1 MSADWNDL
9 YRAIYPDLVRYL
21 HRKVWDE
28 DRAQELAQE
37 AFVRAIREEPEQ
49 PRAWLFTVAS
59 NLAKDESRTVL
70 RRRKHLTLLAGDM
83 EQQQV
88 ESPDRDLERTQR
100 MESVKRAL
108 ARLSERDRE
117 VLLLWDAGLN
127 YEEIAAEAGLS
138 VGAIGT
144 TLARARKRLLAAH
157 EDQEADRVA
166 RN

>member
-28 DRAQELAQE
+28 DRAEELAQE
-37 AFVRAIREEPEQ
+37 AFVRAIREEPDQ

-70 RRRKHLTLLAGDM
+70 RRRKHLTLLRGDM

-88 ESPDRDLERTQR
+88 ESPEKDLERTQR
-100 MESVKRAL
+100 MDTVKRAL
-108 ARLSERDRE
+108 DRLSERDRE

-138 VGAIGT
+138 VGAVGT

-157 EDQEADRVA
+157 QEQEVERVA

>member
-37 AFVRAIREEPEQ
+37 AFVRAIREEPDQ

-70 RRRKHLTLLAGDM
+70 RRRKHLTLLRGDM

-88 ESPDRDLERTQR
+88 ESPEKDLERTQR
-100 MESVKRAL
+100 MDTVKRAL
-108 ARLSERDRE
+108 DRLSERDRE

-138 VGAIGT
+138 LGAVGT

-157 EDQEADRVA
+157 QEQEGDRVA

>member
-70 RRRKHLTLLAGDM
+70 RRRKHLTLLRGDM
-83 EQQQV
+83 EQQHV

-108 ARLSERDRE
+108 DRLSERDRE

-157 EDQEADRVA
+157 QDQEGDRVA

>member
-28 DRAQELAQE
+28 ERAQELAQE
-37 AFVRAIREEPEQ
+37 AFVRAIREEPDQ

-70 RRRKHLTLLAGDM
+70 RRRKHLTLLRGDM

-88 ESPDRDLERTQR
+88 ESPERDLERTQR
-100 MESVKRAL
+100 MDTVKRAL
-108 ARLSERDRE
+108 DRLSERDRE

-138 VGAIGT
+138 VGAVGT

-157 EDQEADRVA
+157 QEQEGDRVA